1 MKPNTNK
8 YEAGKVLKMASI
20 GFAVALLAIGC
31 NNSTATSSTT
41 DTTSDSVRQD
51 KTQVYMD
58 TAEVTVYR
66 RNEEDMIRKN
76 DEKIVE
82 LKEKV
87 REEKRAEAREAY
99 NTQLDTLTQENS
111 RLSVRLKEIGQKTK
125 ADWET
130 FKHDF
135 NRDMD
140 SVGKSISRFAERN
153 LSKNN
158 NQ

>member
-1 MKPNTNK
+1 MRTNINK
-8 YEAGKVLKMASI
+8 YEAGQVLKMTSI
-20 GFAVALLAIGC
+20 GCAVALLAIGC

-58 TAEVTVYR
+58 TAEVSVYR

-76 DEKIVE
+76 DEKIAE

-87 REEKRAEAREAY
+87 REEKRAESREEY
-99 NTQLDTLTQENS
+99 STQLDTLTQENS
-111 RLSVRLKEIGQKTK
+111 RLSIRLKEIGQKSK
-125 ADWET
+125 ADWES

-135 NRDMD
+135 NKDMD

-158 NQ
+158 DQ